1 MPEYYEVR
9 KKMTKDYDGIPR
21 EQYHATTCYA
31 ESAECCADSV
41 DTDESVVVKAP
52 FDEMVNRWSEAIK
65 KYF

>member
-9 KKMTKDYDGIPR
+9 RKKVKDYDGIPR
-21 EQYHATTCYA
+21 EQYHATTCYT
-31 ESAECCADSV
+31 ESAV
-41 DTDESVVVKAP
+41 DTDESVVFKAP

>member
-21 EQYHATTCYA
+21 EQYHATTC
-31 ESAECCADSV
+31 CADSV
-41 DTDESVVVKAP
+41 DTDESVVFKAP